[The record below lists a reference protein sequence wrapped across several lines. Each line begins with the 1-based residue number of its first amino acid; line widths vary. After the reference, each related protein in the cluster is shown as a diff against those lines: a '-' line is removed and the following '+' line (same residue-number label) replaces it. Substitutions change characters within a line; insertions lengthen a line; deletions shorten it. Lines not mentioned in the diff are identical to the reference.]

1 MKFIKRDLA
10 TSFTTIL
17 FVIISVSGVMM
28 FFHFFDTQVKS
39 LHEIL
44 GLVFVGAALFHVIFN
59 WSSMKR
65 YFAKKVFFLS
75 FTLLLAISSFFVV
88 QSLSQKENPKGVLIE
103 KMLSAPFKNSLDVL
117 HVNYD
122 DAIDRLNRENISIE
136 TQESIQKI
144 AQTNKTS
151 PFRIVAILIQE

>member
-88 QSLSQKENPKGVLIE
+88 QSLNQKENPKGVLIE

>member
-88 QSLSQKENPKGVLIE
+88 QSLNQKENPKGVLIE
-103 KMLSAPFKNSLDVL
+103 KMLSASFKNSLDVL

>member
-1 MKFIKRDLA
+1 
-10 TSFTTIL
+10 
-17 FVIISVSGVMM
+17 
-28 FFHFFDTQVKS
+28 
-39 LHEIL
+39 
-44 GLVFVGAALFHVIFN
+44 
-59 WSSMKR
+59 
-65 YFAKKVFFLS
+65 
-75 FTLLLAISSFFVV
+75 
-88 QSLSQKENPKGVLIE
+88 
-103 KMLSAPFKNSLDVL
+103 MLSAPFKNSLDVL

>member
-88 QSLSQKENPKGVLIE
+88 QSLNQKENPKGVLIE
-103 KMLSAPFKNSLDVL
+103 KMLSAPFKNSLEVL

>member
-65 YFAKKVFFLS
+65 YFEKKVFFLS

-88 QSLSQKENPKGVLIE
+88 QSLNQKENPKGVLIE
-103 KMLSAPFKNSLDVL
+103 KMLSAPFKNSLEVL